1 MAPEHVREIEERWPA
16 IGAGVENGK
25 QRLEEAIQVDRWN
38 YVAAELQQVV
48 ARVPPVMTNA
58 CGQDY
63 SAPGWHDDL
72 FPSDSSAESSR
83 FHNALLPFTNVHVQR
98 RAVRFGRQRAIE
110 VEDDSSLR
118 VTPAVHPQDLSGT
131 AVLQRQK
138 VIHDSIPFGAYQL
151 RKQLRT
157 NLIIGGRV
165 ANTQIQP
172 PM

>member
-72 FPSDSSAESSR
+72 FPSDSSTESSR

-98 RAVRFGRQRAIE
+98 RAVRFGRQRAID
-110 VEDDSSLR
+110 V
-118 VTPAVHPQDLSGT
+118 
-131 AVLQRQK
+131 
-138 VIHDSIPFGAYQL
+138 
-151 RKQLRT
+151 
-157 NLIIGGRV
+157 
-165 ANTQIQP
+165 
-172 PM
+172 